1 MSGLFNPTV
10 AWITLRA
17 TLSRKRALLFAIPA
31 VILILFTVALRA
43 SRAPMRP
50 WPSHVLG
57 TFGFSV
63 LIPLTA
69 LIIGTSV
76 LGAEID
82 DGSIVHLLATPVRRS
97 SVVMTKFVIATGL
110 TMIFAAIPE
119 LIAALIAGGGVAPA
133 PAGTGPG
140 PGFVGLVSISS
151 GKLALGLFVGAL
163 ACSVIYNAVFV
174 MVSVATTRA
183 IAVGLL
189 YVLVWE
195 TLLSNFVSGVK
206 LLSVSHYG
214 LGIANGFANDS
225 ALQAGLTVATSVVM
239 GVIVTGRR
247 PGRGG
252 EPAVVVHPQGRAR
265 LTAYLLNDG
274 DLRAATTRL
283 RQVTRVALGVLV
295 AAGELGGRTRRADRL
310 VLLLADDDL
319 RTVPVR
325 HHARPRAR
333 RPRSRRSRRR
343 RG

>member
-1 MSGLFNPTV
+1 MSGFFNPTV

-17 TLSRKRALLFAIPA
+17 TLSRKRALLFALPA
-31 VILILFTVALRA
+31 VILILFTLALRA
-43 SRAPMRP
+43 SRPPLRP

-63 LIPLTA
+63 LLPLTA

-97 SVVMTKFVIATGL
+97 SVVVTKFVIATGL
-110 TMIFAAIPE
+110 TMVFAAVPE
-119 LIAALIAGGGVAPA
+119 LIAALIAGGGSAPA
-133 PAGTGPG
+133 PVGTGPKG
-140 PGFVGLVSISS
+140 AGFTGLVTVSS

-214 LGIANGFANDS
+214 LGIANGFVNDS
-225 ALQAGLTVATSVVM
+225 ALAAGLTVTTSVVM
-239 GVIVTGRR
+239 GVIVTGIALALAVNLLSSFTLK
-247 PGRGG
+247 G
-252 EPAVVVHPQGRAR
+252 EPA
-265 LTAYLLNDG
+265 
-274 DLRAATTRL
+274 
-283 RQVTRVALGVLV
+283 
-295 AAGELGGRTRRADRL
+295 
-310 VLLLADDDL
+310 
-319 RTVPVR
+319 
-325 HHARPRAR
+325 
-333 RPRSRRSRRR
+333 
-343 RG
+343 

>member
-1 MSGLFNPTV
+1 MSGVFNPTV

-17 TLSRKRALLFAIPA
+17 TVGRKRALLFALPA
-31 VILILFTVALRA
+31 AILILLTVALKA
-43 SRAPMRP
+43 SHPPMRP

-110 TMIFAAIPE
+110 TIVFAAVPE
-119 LIAALIAGGGVAPA
+119 LIAALISGGGSIPA
-133 PAGTGPG
+133 PGPDA
-140 PGFVGLVSISS
+140 GLVTIGA
-151 GKLALGLFVGAL
+151 GKFAVGLFVGAL

-174 MVSVATTRA
+174 MISVATTRA

-195 TLLSNFVSGVK
+195 TLLSNFVSGAK

-214 LGIANGFANDS
+214 LGIANGVLNDPV
-225 ALQAGLTVATSVVM
+225 LEAGLGVLTSVLM
-239 GVIVTGRR
+239 GAIVTAAALALAMNLLSSFTLK
-247 PGRGG
+247 G
-252 EPAVVVHPQGRAR
+252 EPA
-265 LTAYLLNDG
+265 
-274 DLRAATTRL
+274 
-283 RQVTRVALGVLV
+283 
-295 AAGELGGRTRRADRL
+295 
-310 VLLLADDDL
+310 
-319 RTVPVR
+319 
-325 HHARPRAR
+325 
-333 RPRSRRSRRR
+333 
-343 RG
+343 

>member
-1 MSGLFNPTV
+1 VSGLFNSTV

-17 TLSRKRALLFAIPA
+17 TLSRKRALLFALPA
-31 VILILFTVALRA
+31 LVLIVLTVALRA
-43 SRAPMRP
+43 SRPPMRP

-97 SVVMTKFVIATGL
+97 SVIVTKFLVATGL
-110 TMIFAAIPE
+110 TMLFAAVPE
-119 LIAALIAGGGVAPA
+119 LVAGLISGGGSVPGNVA
-133 PAGTGPG
+133 TGSGGVTITSP
-140 PGFVGLVSISS
+140 VNISAS
-151 GKLALGLFVGAL
+151 KLALGLFVGAL
-163 ACSVIYNAVFV
+163 ACSVVYNAVFV

-214 LGIANGFANDS
+214 LGIANGFVNDS
-225 ALQAGLTVATSVVM
+225 ALQAGLGVLTSVVM
-239 GVIVTGRR
+239 GAIVTAVALALAVNLLSSFTLK
-247 PGRGG
+247 G
-252 EPAVVVHPQGRAR
+252 EPA
-265 LTAYLLNDG
+265 
-274 DLRAATTRL
+274 
-283 RQVTRVALGVLV
+283 
-295 AAGELGGRTRRADRL
+295 
-310 VLLLADDDL
+310 
-319 RTVPVR
+319 
-325 HHARPRAR
+325 
-333 RPRSRRSRRR
+333 
-343 RG
+343 

>member
-17 TLSRKRALLFAIPA
+17 TLSRKRALLFALPA
-31 VILILFTVALRA
+31 VILILFTLALRA
-43 SRAPMRP
+43 SRPPLRP

-63 LIPLTA
+63 LLPLTA

-97 SVVMTKFVIATGL
+97 SVVVTKFVIATGL
-110 TMIFAAIPE
+110 TMVFAAVPE
-119 LIAALIAGGGVAPA
+119 LIAALIAGGGSAPA
-133 PAGTGPG
+133 PAGTGPVPIG
-140 PGFVGLVSISS
+140 PGDGLISISS

-214 LGIANGFANDS
+214 LGIANGFVNDS
-225 ALQAGLTVATSVVM
+225 ALAAGLTVTTSVVM
-239 GVIVTGRR
+239 GVIVTGIAL
-247 PGRGG
+247 GLAVNLLSSFTLKG
-252 EPAVVVHPQGRAR
+252 EPA
-265 LTAYLLNDG
+265 
-274 DLRAATTRL
+274 
-283 RQVTRVALGVLV
+283 
-295 AAGELGGRTRRADRL
+295 
-310 VLLLADDDL
+310 
-319 RTVPVR
+319 
-325 HHARPRAR
+325 
-333 RPRSRRSRRR
+333 
-343 RG
+343 

>member
-17 TLSRKRALLFAIPA
+17 TVSRKRALLFALPA
-31 VILILFTVALRA
+31 AILIVLTVALRA
-43 SRAPMRP
+43 SRPPMRP

-97 SVVMTKFVIATGL
+97 SVVVTKFVIATGL
-110 TMIFAAIPE
+110 TIVFAAVPE
-119 LIAALIAGGGVAPA
+119 LIAALISGGGSIPASGAPDA
-133 PAGTGPG
+133 
-140 PGFVGLVSISS
+140 GLVTIGA
-151 GKLALGLFVGAL
+151 GKFAVALFVGAL

-174 MVSVATTRA
+174 MVSAATTRA

-214 LGIANGFANDS
+214 LGIANAFLNDPV
-225 ALQAGLTVATSVVM
+225 LEAGLGVLTSVVM
-239 GVIVTGRR
+239 GAIVTAVALVLAVNLLSSFTLK
-247 PGRGG
+247 G
-252 EPAVVVHPQGRAR
+252 EPALCLPFC
-265 LTAYLLNDG
+265 LLF
-274 DLRAATTRL
+274 
-283 RQVTRVALGVLV
+283 ALP
-295 AAGELGGRTRRADRL
+295 GGKGGGTVRGDRL
-310 VLLLADDDL
+310 VLLAGRLVPVPVMAVA
-319 RTVPVR
+319 VPVR
-325 HHARPRAR
+325 LDRDGLGEGAVGDRPGPAEHAA
-333 RPRSRRSRRR
+333 
-343 RG
+343 

>member
-31 VILILFTVALRA
+31 VILILFTLALRA

-133 PAGTGPG
+133 PAGTGAVG
-140 PGFVGLVSISS
+140 PGFVGLVNISS

-163 ACSVIYNAVFV
+163 ACSVIYNAIFV

-183 IAVGLL
+183 IADGLL

-214 LGIANGFANDS
+214 LSIANGFVNDT
-225 ALQAGLTVATSVVM
+225 ALQAGLTVTTSVVM
-239 GVIVTGRR
+239 GVIVTGLALALAVNLLSSFTLK
-247 PGRGG
+247 G
-252 EPAVVVHPQGRAR
+252 EPA
-265 LTAYLLNDG
+265 
-274 DLRAATTRL
+274 
-283 RQVTRVALGVLV
+283 
-295 AAGELGGRTRRADRL
+295 
-310 VLLLADDDL
+310 
-319 RTVPVR
+319 
-325 HHARPRAR
+325 
-333 RPRSRRSRRR
+333 
-343 RG
+343 